1 MRIGICIQWGV
12 EGWTGGINYLRHLV
26 LGAASLPPRL
36 RPRIV
41 LLFEAAQAAA
51 LPLYESIV
59 PLADEVRVMH
69 GTRDAAGVYHVH
81 DPETVFAGLDIAYP
95 LPHGFADVPSGLP
108 RLFWIP
114 DFQHRHLPRFF
125 PERELAER
133 DALFSSIGRSAD
145 VVVLSSE
152 AARRDV
158 MAFYGVPRER
168 TFVLPFCTVGEDD
181 WYAGDVAAVQARHG
195 IAPGY
200 LMCCNQFWAHKDHLT
215 LFRALARLR
224 AEGVV
229 PQLVCTGGT
238 DDYRDPKHFP
248 MLLRALDRLGI
259 AEQVRILG
267 LIDRRDQIQ
276 LLRGADA
283 VVHPSLF
290 EGWSTVVEDARALGK
305 TIVLSDIDVHL
316 EQDPP
321 HGHTFRAGDPAD
333 LARALQEAQ
342 GDFTPTA
349 GTPRET
355 QARADN
361 AERLLRF
368 GMGLVHLARAAQEA
382 RPGCAS

>member
-1 MRIGICIQWGV
+1 MRIGICVQWGV

-26 LGAASLPPRL
+26 LGAALLPPRL

-41 LLFEAAQAAA
+41 LLFEAAQATA

-59 PLADEVRVMH
+59 PLADEVRVMY
-69 GTRDAAGVYHVH
+69 GARDDAGIYHVH
-81 DPETVFAGLDIAYP
+81 DAEAVFAGLDMAYP
-95 LPHGFADVPSGLP
+95 LPHGFVDVPSGLP

-133 DALFSSIGRSAD
+133 DALFSAIARTAD

-152 AARRDV
+152 AARRDL
-158 MAFYGVPRER
+158 MAFYAVPYER
-168 TFVLPFCTVGEDD
+168 TFVLPFCTVGEDS
-181 WYAGDVAAVQARHG
+181 WYAGDVGAVQARHG
-195 IAPGY
+195 VTPGY

-215 LFRALARLR
+215 LFRAMASLR

-229 PQLVCTGGT
+229 PRLVCTGGT

-248 MLLRALDRLGI
+248 MLLRAIDRLGI

-267 LIDRRDQIQ
+267 LIDRLDQIQ

-283 VVHPSLF
+283 VVQPSLF

-305 TIVLSDIDVHL
+305 TIVMSDIAVHL
-316 EQDPP
+316 EQTPP
-321 HGHTFRAGDPAD
+321 HAYTFHANVPAD
-333 LARALQEAQ
+333 LARALQMAQ
-342 GDFTPTA
+342 GDFAPTV
-349 GTPRET
+349 GTERET

-361 AERLLRF
+361 VRRLLRF
-368 GMGLVHLARAAQEA
+368 GMLLVHLARTAASA
-382 RPGCAS
+382 CKIDA

>member
-26 LGAASLPPRL
+26 LGAASLPLRL

-69 GTRDAAGVYHVH
+69 GVRDDAGVYHVH
-81 DPETVFAGLDIAYP
+81 DAEAVFAGLDMAYP
-95 LPHGFADVPSGLP
+95 LPHGFVDVPAGLP

-125 PERELAER
+125 PERELVQR
-133 DALFSSIGRSAD
+133 DALFSAIGRNSD

-152 AARRDV
+152 AARRDL
-158 MAFYGVPRER
+158 MAFYAVPHER

-181 WYAGDVAAVQARHG
+181 WYAGDVEGAQARHG
-195 IAPGY
+195 VAPGY
-200 LMCCNQFWAHKDHLT
+200 LMCCNQLWAHKDHLT

-224 AEGVV
+224 SQGVV
-229 PQLVCTGGT
+229 LQLECTGGT
-238 DDYRDPKHFP
+238 DDYRDPKYYP
-248 MLLRALDRLGI
+248 MLLRTIDRLGI
-259 AEQVRILG
+259 AGQVRILG

-283 VVHPSLF
+283 VVQPSLF

-305 TIVLSDIDVHL
+305 TIVLSDIDVHQ
-316 EQDPP
+316 EQAPP
-321 HGHTFRAGDPAD
+321 HGHMFRAGDPVD
-333 LARALQEAQ
+333 LARALRTAQ
-342 GDFTPTA
+342 VDFVATA
-349 GTPRET
+349 GTEREM
-355 QARADN
+355 QARMQNAD
-361 AERLLRF
+361 RLLLF
-368 GMGLVHLARAAQEA
+368 GMGLVHLARAVREA
-382 RPGCAS
+382 RRG